1 MVSKI
6 TEAVVYLQGAQ
17 ITRKQTFSATS
28 EINKFVF
35 GKLPS
40 NINIESITVEAD
52 ENAVVLSV
60 QHGYVTIPVKE
71 ENPGRVGELNNKIKE
86 LQDMLKI
93 EQSMLEVC
101 QEEEN
106 LLREKCSE
114 TDGKVYKF
122 EEMKDT
128 IIFFKKKLTEISREK
143 IELEE
148 KIMNLHTQINLI
160 YSEIGNAGRTRSEE
174 QVEVEIYCE
183 KDCETE
189 LTLSYFTSNANWTPY
204 YDIRAKDVE
213 KPVSIYFKGMV
224 YQSTG
229 EDWENVNLTLSTGNP
244 SLSGIVPELTPWYID
259 FDRPAV
265 ASSYQQ
271 FNAIPVRMEKKIMCT
286 AMMEAKECE
295 KVDEI
300 HMPVKQMVVATES
313 LTSAE
318 YTLATPYTV
327 KTSGNGKS
335 VDIKTHELETEYIYY
350 SVRKLEKDVFLMANL
365 KGWEHL
371 NLLQGNANIF
381 FEGKYVGKS
390 VINPRQADEIL
401 GISLGRDKGVM
412 VTRVKGKDFSGKTLI
427 GSNNK
432 ISREWE
438 LTARNLK
445 KQAIKLI
452 LEDQIPVSINKS
464 ITVDTITISD
474 AEHNKDTGKLK
485 WEFTLEP
492 AASKKLSVKYSVTYP
507 KNSSLTVD

>member
-224 YQSTG
+224 
-229 EDWENVNLTLSTGNP
+229 
-244 SLSGIVPELTPWYID
+244 
-259 FDRPAV
+259 
-265 ASSYQQ
+265 
-271 FNAIPVRMEKKIMCT
+271 
-286 AMMEAKECE
+286 
-295 KVDEI
+295 
-300 HMPVKQMVVATES
+300 
-313 LTSAE
+313 
-318 YTLATPYTV
+318 
-327 KTSGNGKS
+327 
-335 VDIKTHELETEYIYY
+335 
-350 SVRKLEKDVFLMANL
+350 
-365 KGWEHL
+365 
-371 NLLQGNANIF
+371 
-381 FEGKYVGKS
+381 
-390 VINPRQADEIL
+390 
-401 GISLGRDKGVM
+401 
-412 VTRVKGKDFSGKTLI
+412 
-427 GSNNK
+427 
-432 ISREWE
+432 
-438 LTARNLK
+438 
-445 KQAIKLI
+445 
-452 LEDQIPVSINKS
+452 
-464 ITVDTITISD
+464 
-474 AEHNKDTGKLK
+474 
-485 WEFTLEP
+485 
-492 AASKKLSVKYSVTYP
+492 
-507 KNSSLTVD
+507 